1 MVGQADHADAL
12 ISAGRVGRAHGLD
25 GSFHVTRPRSRVLVL
40 GATVTINGVTREI
53 VRLAGT
59 EARPILRLAGVVRR
73 EDVDALRGAE
83 LLVRRGD
90 APALGEDEWYAE
102 DLERCRVVDGEQP
115 VGAVKRLLPY
125 PSCDLLEVQRD
136 DGCPDL
142 LIPLISDAVRSV
154 DVEAGVIDVNL
165 GFLGQDGS

>member
-1 MVGQADHADAL
+1 VVGQADHADAL

-102 DLERCRVVDGEQP
+102 DLEGCRVVDGDRA
-115 VGAVKRLLPY
+115 VGRVRRLLPY
-125 PSCDLLEVQRD
+125 PSGELLEVERA
-136 DGCPDL
+136 GAGDL
-142 LIPLISDAVRSV
+142 LVPLISDAVRSV
-154 DVEAGVIDVNL
+154 DVAAAVIDVNL
-165 GFLGQDGS
+165 AFLGEDGA